1 MVAWLFLIIESGKS
15 KNKKKSYT
23 NEKLS
28 LRTKHFK
35 FPTLSSEKRIKG
47 FNLNVF

>member
-1 MVAWLFLIIESGKS
+1 MVILNNRKRKIK
-15 KNKKKSYT
+15 KQQKKSYT

-35 FPTLSSEKRIKG
+35 FSTLSSEKRIKG
-47 FNLNVF
+47 FDLNVF